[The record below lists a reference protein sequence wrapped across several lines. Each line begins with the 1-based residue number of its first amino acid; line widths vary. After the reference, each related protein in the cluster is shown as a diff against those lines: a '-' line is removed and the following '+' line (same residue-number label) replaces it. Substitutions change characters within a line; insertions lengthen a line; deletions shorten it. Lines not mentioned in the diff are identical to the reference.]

1 MIKKEL
7 KGFNEDVVATFRKS
21 MEDVG
26 VDTSKM
32 DCDKVEKMFDNFDLY
47 DKIVSIFEN
56 RREIIGGYIKYTKA
70 MLMLRNFGDCRFT
83 IMMNDRKQRVLV
95 CDYKKGDKHPLVIF
109 KKIRDDG
116 LLDYKTF
123 EMIEEE
129 FWKRAV

>member
-7 KGFNEDVVATFRKS
+7 KEFNEDTVATFRKS
-21 MEDVG
+21 MEAVG
-26 VDTSKM
+26 VDVSKM
-32 DCDKVEKMFDNFDLY
+32 DCGKVGKIFDNFDMY
-47 DKIVSIFEN
+47 GKIMSILED
-56 RREIIGGYIKYTKA
+56 RREIISEYIKYTKA

-83 IMMNDRKQRVLV
+83 IMMNDRKQKVLV